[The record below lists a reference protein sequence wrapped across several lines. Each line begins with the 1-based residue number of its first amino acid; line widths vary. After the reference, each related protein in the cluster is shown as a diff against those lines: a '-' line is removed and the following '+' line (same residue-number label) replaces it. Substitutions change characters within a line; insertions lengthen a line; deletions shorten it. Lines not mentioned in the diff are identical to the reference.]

1 MLNLGQA
8 HDRGLYMVEKLLLQH
23 FNLYGI
29 PMISGG
35 YGYHGEKQ

>member
-8 HDRGLYMVEKLLLQH
+8 HDWGLYMVEKLLQR
-23 FNLYGI
+23 FNLYGF

>member
-8 HDRGLYMVEKLLLQH
+8 HDRGLYMVEKLLQH